1 MSNEEQIMQRYLLGE
16 MTEAERAALE
26 QKYFN
31 NPQMFDR
38 VVQVENELVDMYA
51 RGLLPPLTRERFE
64 RHYLAHPKRRERAQF
79 AGALAAKLEQRDEV
93 VAALPPH
100 AESLWGRLLSSM
112 RVPKLAWAFSAALLL
127 VAAGTAWFFLETM
140 RPQQELAKTET
151 ERATQESRERESPQ
165 QVADER
171 QPSERPPDERE
182 RTRTGQQN
190 VTPSPTPRAK
200 AAPAFASLTLT
211 VGGTRSTDPAPPTVL
226 VIPARTEQV
235 RLRLN
240 LREHDYMSYRA
251 ALQAAGGEEIYAWG
265 RLKSG
270 ASLTLIIPARR
281 FVNGDYILTLRGV
294 SESGEVEDVSKSLF
308 RVERK

>member
-79 AGALAAKLEQRDEV
+79 AGALAAKLEQPDEV
-93 VAALPPH
+93 AAALPPH

-127 VAAGTAWFFLETM
+127 VAAGAAWFFLETM

-151 ERATQESRERESPQ
+151 ERATQEPRERESPQ

-190 VTPSPTPRAK
+190 VTPSPTQGR
-200 AAPAFASLTLT
+200 
-211 VGGTRSTDPAPPTVL
+211 
-226 VIPARTEQV
+226 
-235 RLRLN
+235 RLRQ
-240 LREHDYMSYRA
+240 R
-251 ALQAAGGEEIYAWG
+251 
-265 RLKSG
+265 
-270 ASLTLIIPARR
+270 SLP
-281 FVNGDYILTLRGV
+281 
-294 SESGEVEDVSKSLF
+294 
-308 RVERK
+308 

>member
-1 MSNEEQIMQRYLLGE
+1 MNA
-16 MTEAERAALE
+16 AEPAADA
-26 QKYFN
+26 
-31 NPQMFDR
+31 PDR
-38 VVQVENELVDMYA
+38 VVAEVDLSAIRSNVRRLDEASGDAALMIVVKADGYGHGMVEVA
-51 RGLLPPLTRERFE
+51 R
-64 RHYLAHPKRRERAQF
+64 AARA
-79 AGALAAKLEQRDEV
+79 AGA
-93 VAALPPH
+93 
-100 AESLWGRLLSSM
+100 
-112 RVPKLAWAFSAALLL
+112 AWL
-127 VAAGTAWFFLETM
+127 FLETM

-182 RTRTGQQN
+182 RAPTGQQN

-211 VGGTRSTDPAPPTVL
+211 VGGTRSTDPAPPAVL

-240 LREHDYMSYRA
+240 LREHDYTSYRA
-251 ALQAAGGEEIYAWG
+251 ALQAAGGEEIYTWG

-281 FVNGDYILTLRGV
+281 FADGDYILTLRGV